1 MPYKKISA
9 IILAASLGVCAG
21 ARDFSKEFEYG
32 AGTAGEQ
39 WYNWTTGGDG
49 ALWDL
54 GGQAPTLEEIFYYN
68 DHNNKFFTHG
78 DQLVNGTVYAK
89 NMTFVGNYGGQ
100 FNVDSGEASIE
111 VAENIGITMEQN
123 GTDFRFGD
131 SEAMRGFKRI
141 TVGGNFEIN
150 GPNQTLYNTF
160 VNKYAYGK
168 DDLSMVVGG
177 VVSFGQANGKWILRN
192 GTGSTNPSENY
203 MNSWIQ
209 MGGLNGESLR
219 LATNDPGALSFN
231 VVFKSDDKT
240 AFTGG
245 EWTGAFAS
253 WYSGGKTASIT
264 MDGGANGGLQTVR
277 MLDSL
282 VGSDNYEAMTTQ
294 TLSMLSGKLALGTE
308 SATKFTEATVSG
320 GTLLIVDSSKA
331 NDKQGSFT
339 ADVLNLDG
347 GEIIF
352 DASKSGSDF
361 ISAGAINGSGTSLV
375 IDLDPNDFQMG
386 DNVDGVMFD
395 IFRSVASADWEALGD
410 SIKFLLGGEWVT
422 VGDCTLNDGTLELS
436 GVISAVPEPAVMA
449 AVLGAFALAF
459 AARRKK

>member
-1 MPYKKISA
+1 
-9 IILAASLGVCAG
+9 
-21 ARDFSKEFEYG
+21 
-32 AGTAGEQ
+32 
-39 WYNWTTGGDG
+39 
-49 ALWDL
+49 
-54 GGQAPTLEEIFYYN
+54 
-68 DHNNKFFTHG
+68 
-78 DQLVNGTVYAK
+78 
-89 NMTFVGNYGGQ
+89 
-100 FNVDSGEASIE
+100 
-111 VAENIGITMEQN
+111 
-123 GTDFRFGD
+123 
-131 SEAMRGFKRI
+131 
-141 TVGGNFEIN
+141 
-150 GPNQTLYNTF
+150 
-160 VNKYAYGK
+160 
-168 DDLSMVVGG
+168 
-177 VVSFGQANGKWILRN
+177 
-192 GTGSTNPSENY
+192 
-203 MNSWIQ
+203 
-209 MGGLNGESLR
+209 
-219 LATNDPGALSFN
+219 
-231 VVFKSDDKT
+231 
-240 AFTGG
+240 
-245 EWTGAFAS
+245 
-253 WYSGGKTASIT
+253 
-264 MDGGANGGLQTVR
+264 MDGGASGGLQTVR
-277 MLDSL
+277 LLDGL

-320 GTLLIVDSSKA
+320 GTLSIVDSSKA